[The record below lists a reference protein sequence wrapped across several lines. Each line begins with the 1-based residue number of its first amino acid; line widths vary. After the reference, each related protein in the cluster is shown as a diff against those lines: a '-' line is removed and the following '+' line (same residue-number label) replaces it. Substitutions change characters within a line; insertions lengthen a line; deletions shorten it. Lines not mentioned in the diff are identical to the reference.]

1 MRGPML
7 NERGAVTNQTAQSAH
22 LDIGWKRAAQQ
33 AQTVQLLNPLAIQ
46 HVTLATRYVLEVPPV
61 DQKHLKAAG
70 FEHFKDRNPIDAGG
84 FHRHR
89 VDATGGRPSTA
100 RF

>member
-1 MRGPML
+1 
-7 NERGAVTNQTAQSAH
+7 
-22 LDIGWKRAAQQ
+22 
-33 AQTVQLLNPLAIQ
+33 
-46 HVTLATRYVLEVPPV
+46 VPTV
-61 DQKHLKAAG
+61 DQKHLEAAG